1 MSDSAHDK
9 FIAAGGRLYPE
20 LGYGKLS
27 VRVLA
32 AEAGL
37 SPGMF
42 HHLFT
47 SKDAFIL
54 ELFRHHNHSISIHL
68 NNLPHFDNPF
78 EKLRTMAQ
86 VLATGLRDHLQLIHR
101 MFADSANG
109 VEVVNGFIRQTVS
122 ERMALFIKVMEECG
136 RLDGSVPA
144 TAIQRLGYFSAAV
157 HAPMIIGSR
166 FGQMGLLPECIR
178 DGVPDILTDQAIAQ
192 RIDWCMGALFPLHA
206 GFTDKQEKS

>member
-9 FIAAGGRLYPE
+9 FIAAGSRLYPE
-20 LGYGKLS
+20 LGYYRLS

-42 HHLFT
+42 HHLFA
-47 SKDAFIL
+47 SKDAFIV
-54 ELFRHHNHSISIHL
+54 ELFRHHNQSVSLQL

-78 EKLRTMAQ
+78 EKLRSMAK

-109 VEVVNGFIRQTVS
+109 VEVVNAFIRQTVS
-122 ERMALFIKVMEECG
+122 ERMALFIEVMDECG
-136 RLDGSVPA
+136 GLDGSIPA

-166 FGQMGLLPECIR
+166 FEQMRLLPEGIR
-178 DGVPDILTDQAIAQ
+178 DQVPHLLTDDAITQ
-192 RIDWCMGALFPLHA
+192 RIDWCMGALFPRHA
-206 GFTDKQEKS
+206 KFTDKQEES